1 HPGAALCRVALPGRS
16 AALGAGGDEAVGG
29 AGGARAGTQL
39 LGIAN
44 TGRSAADRSGV
55 AGRVLAGVVDS
66 VALIQGARVGVGGAG
81 GPERRLLHGPLPICH
96 PGAALCRVALPGRS
110 AALGA
115 GGDEAVGGAGGA
127 RAATRLLDIADS
139 GRGAADRSG

>member
-1 HPGAALCRVALPGRS
+1 
-16 AALGAGGDEAVGG
+16 
-29 AGGARAGTQL
+29 
-39 LGIAN
+39 
-44 TGRSAADRSGV
+44 
-55 AGRVLAGVVDS
+55 GVVDA

-81 GPERRLLHGPLPICH
+81 GPERRLRVGRTESGH

-127 RAATRLLDIADS
+127 RAAEQLLGIAHT
-139 GRGAADRSG
+139 GRSAADRSGVAGRVLAGGVDSVALVPGARGAVGAAGGPKRRAP